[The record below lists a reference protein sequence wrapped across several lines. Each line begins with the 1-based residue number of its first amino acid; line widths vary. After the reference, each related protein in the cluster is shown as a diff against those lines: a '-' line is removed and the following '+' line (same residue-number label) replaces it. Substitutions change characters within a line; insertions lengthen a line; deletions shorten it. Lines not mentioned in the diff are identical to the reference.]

1 MDHKSCLFTTY
12 FGFKLDLDPLLDS
25 VIEVIFYAL
34 YRSNFLCRLR
44 LTNGSHYAVLPAI
57 IPAVQV

>member
-25 VIEVIFYAL
+25 VLEL
-34 YRSNFLCRLR
+34 EKKSDREL
-44 LTNGSHYAVLPAI
+44 
-57 IPAVQV
+57 